1 MARSR
6 TPLALIALAAAPW
19 VAGLTGCVGYTT
31 YPPANWQLAGDDING
46 PPADEI
52 MIESLRWAI
61 DRYPPAGA
69 GDIAINLP
77 EGVHDRSYGV
87 IVGRVGGDAVPME
100 RGREHLPT
108 YHITRLWVRG
118 DKAEVDVIR
127 PVEELGPS
135 PTGEPIVQALTVR
148 LEGGMRQW
156 RVVRSRPWVLGTDE
170 IPPLHYRGDGSGEQ
184 P

>member
-1 MARSR
+1 MIARTSL
-6 TPLALIALAAAPW
+6 LALLALLPAL
-19 VAGLTGCVGYTT
+19 GGCVGNTT
-31 YPPANWQLAGDDING
+31 YPPADWQTASRNINA

-61 DRYPPAGA
+61 ERHPPATPGPV
-69 GDIAINLP
+69 AINLP
-77 EGVHDRSYGV
+77 MGVQDRTYGV
-87 IVGRVGGDAVPME
+87 IVARIGGEAVPME

-118 DKAEVDVIR
+118 DRAEVDVLR

-135 PTGEPIVQALTVR
+135 PSGVPIVQALTVQ
-148 LEGGMRQW
+148 LKGGMTPW
-156 RVVRSRPWVLGTDE
+156 RVVRSRPWVIGSE
-170 IPPLHYRGDGSGEQ
+170 SIPPLHFYGEDTAGA